1 MEGSLSG
8 REFGFGLRNA
18 GCGLCCS
25 VRFNIGNSK
34 LQKYIFGGCKQI
46 FNENMDVIR
55 TQAKYLIGQNN
66 VGQNCRRTKFF
77 VGQNFRHHQKISSLL
92 SDEKF

>member
-1 MEGSLSG
+1 MSEGNLSG

-46 FNENMDVIR
+46 FNENMD
-55 TQAKYLIGQNN
+55 
-66 VGQNCRRTKFF
+66 FDF
-77 VGQNFRHHQKISSLL
+77 
-92 SDEKF
+92 